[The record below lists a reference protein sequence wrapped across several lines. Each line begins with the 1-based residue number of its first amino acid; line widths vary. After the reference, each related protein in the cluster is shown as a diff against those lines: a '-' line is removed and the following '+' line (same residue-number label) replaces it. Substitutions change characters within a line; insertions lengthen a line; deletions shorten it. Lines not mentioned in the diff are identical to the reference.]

1 MLFKTKLHV
10 DNTTVRLLTV
20 VTLLL
25 LALDLKSP
33 ASNLSGEQLGQSVT
47 LAITGLTYLATLAL
61 RYGQRNSTVVA
72 RRTRSLQG
80 MR

>member
-10 DNTTVRLLTV
+10 DNTTVRLLIV

-25 LALDLKSP
+25 LALDLKSS

-47 LAITGLTYLATLAL
+47 FAITGLTYLAPLAL

-72 RRTRSLQG
+72 RRTRSLQC